1 MIRLTGQGRKTP
13 PPPIWP
19 EDRYEVVCERDEPHG
34 STRDRYHFPGHAV
47 HSARDLETAGLARRV
62 RVLRLSDGVVIYD
75 RVNGVDL
82 PADEW

>member
-1 MIRLTGQGRKTP
+1 MTRLTGQGRKTP

-19 EDRYEVVCERDEPHG
+19 QDRYEVACERDEPHG
-34 STRDRYHFPGHAV
+34 STRDLYHFPGHAV
-47 HSARDLETAGLARRV
+47 HSARNLETAGLARRV
-62 RVLRLSDGVVIYD
+62 RVVRLSDGLVIYD